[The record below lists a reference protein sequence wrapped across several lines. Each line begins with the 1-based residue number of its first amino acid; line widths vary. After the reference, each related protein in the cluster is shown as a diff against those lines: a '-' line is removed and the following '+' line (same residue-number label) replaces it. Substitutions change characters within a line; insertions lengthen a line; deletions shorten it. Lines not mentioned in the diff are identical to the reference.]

1 MDTLFVPCESSIF
14 FPNYSWAET
23 KFSFFL
29 FCSPALFSL
38 YFYGKNFDFCLNYY
52 NSVLN
57 PRLTDFILLSF
68 SVFPSPNLTSFL
80 LIHKDKLKKTGFT
93 LVVSTHCTRVLPFK
107 WDSSLF
113 NIPPR
118 FVVCMIHNIIHSMYN
133 HIFHYCHS
141 RAVY

>member
-1 MDTLFVPCESSIF
+1 MDTLFVPCESSFF
-14 FPNYSWAET
+14 FPNYSRAEN

-29 FCSPALFSL
+29 FCSPIFM
-38 YFYGKNFDFCLNYY
+38 GKILIFCLKYY

-57 PRLTDFILLSF
+57 PRLTDFILLCF
-68 SVFPSPNLTSFL
+68 SVFHSPNVTSFL
-80 LIHKDKLKKTGFT
+80 LIHKDKLKKTDFT

-113 NIPPR
+113 NIPPP

-133 HIFHYCHS
+133 HIFHCCHS